1 MTRPL
6 FAPRDAGMAF
16 QVALAACV
24 SWVVPEAL
32 WLPLAR
38 GIAGILTV
46 VPALGSGALPFDAEL
61 AARLG
66 CSVRALAVERTA
78 SGHASRLYGLREWR
92 PWTSAVPV
100 RVVGLDHLTAA
111 RESGAGAV
119 LWVGRFAWASIIT
132 KMGLHRAGVSV
143 SHLSR
148 PKHGFGE
155 SDFAVRRLNPAWTR
169 IEDRFLRERIVLGP
183 GAETAA
189 LRALRR
195 RLDENGVVSIAVG
208 DEAARTVD
216 VSVLGVPRR
225 LATGPMH
232 LALTS
237 RAPLIPVFT
246 VRDEGG
252 RFVVALEPP
261 LAIRGLAGREERERD
276 VGEQYASRL
285 EAWVRRYPGQWL
297 G

>member
-1 MTRPL
+1 MTRAA
-6 FAPRDAGMAF
+6 FAPRDAGMAVE
-16 QVALAACV
+16 VALAACV

-32 WLPLAR
+32 WRPLTR
-38 GIAGILTV
+38 VTGRVLTL
-46 VPALGSGALPFDAEL
+46 VPAVGSGALPFDAEL

-66 CSVRALAVERTA
+66 CSARALAIERAA

-92 PWTSAVPV
+92 PWTRDVPV
-100 RVVGLDHLTAA
+100 QVVGLEHLAA
-111 RESGAGAV
+111 ALESGAGAV

-143 SHLSR
+143 THLSR
-148 PKHGFGE
+148 PTHGFGE
-155 SDFAVRRLNPAWTR
+155 SDFAVRWLNPAWTR
-169 IEDRFLRERIVLGP
+169 IEERFLRERIVLGP

-195 RLDENGVVSIAVG
+195 RLEDNGVVSITVG
-208 DEAARTVD
+208 DEAARTVG

-237 RAPLIPVFT
+237 RVPLIPVFT

-261 LAIRGLAGREERERD
+261 LEVPGQAVREERERD

-285 EAWVRRYPGQWL
+285 ETWVRRYPGQWL

>member
-1 MTRPL
+1 
-6 FAPRDAGMAF
+6 MAV
-16 QVALAACV
+16 QVALATSV

-32 WLPLAR
+32 WWPLAR
-38 GIAGILTV
+38 GIGRVLTL

-66 CSVRALAVERTA
+66 CSVRALAIERTA

-92 PWTSAVPV
+92 PWTRAVPV
-100 RVVGLDHLTAA
+100 RVDGLEHVAA
-111 RESGAGAV
+111 ALESGAGAV
-119 LWVGRFAWASIIT
+119 LWIGRFAWASLIT
-132 KMGLHRAGVSV
+132 KVGLHRAGVPV
-143 SHLSR
+143 THLSR
-148 PKHGFGE
+148 PTHGFGG
-155 SDFAVRRLNPAWTR
+155 SDFAVRWLNPSWTR
-169 IEDRFLRERIVLGP
+169 IEDRFLGERVVLGP

-195 RLDENGVVSIAVG
+195 RLGENGVVSIAVG
-208 DEAARTVD
+208 EEAARTVS

-252 RFVVALEPP
+252 RFVVVLEPP
-261 LAIRGLAGREERERD
+261 LEVRGQAVRDDRERD